1 MLLKNLYALP
11 LALVAFASCGDGG
24 GGGETAASETEGPD
38 PCAAAGT
45 PCGELAHCDPA
56 DARCYCDAGALGD
69 PQAGCVE
76 HGDMCGEAAVRA
88 GKRVCVHELDDAATW
103 DAISVGYSKR
113 KDVRKLGKYLVPAR
127 PDARLP
133 TVFNETNAFRLHFCM
148 LSQGFEPLFPG
159 FTHPE
164 YNDFAYYRADRE
176 MYAGNIYEFSG
187 EGPERSFGFTVETP
201 EEADELLTEPEAY
214 SIYRQI
220 QDRLGLGNLGYVPNG
235 DAQQAAA
242 DAWVKPRVPFAVAG
256 AEKVNYEAYSTG
268 VTYGRMRSYTSAAL
282 ANGAAGFGWQDILV
296 LESAPSDLDGV
307 MAGVITGARQ
317 DVLSHLNVLAA
328 RRGTPNVYVASPLTT
343 LASFDGELVRL
354 TATELI
360 YSIEKVELA
369 EAEQFW
375 ATQRPSVTVEHLP
388 DPDFEATLGVL
399 EIPAMTAEERGLAV
413 GRFGG
418 KVTGLATL
426 YTTLD
431 GSHQTPAFGIPTA
444 HYLRFM
450 QDNSWTLV
458 VGGAQQTLS
467 YADTIAAWLAD
478 PKFRADTAVR
488 RAWLGALAAEMVQ
501 HGKVAPA
508 LLDELRGRIPAV
520 FGDPGQMVRF
530 RSSSNAED
538 GLEFNGAGLY
548 VSESACAGDP
558 DGGSGGASACDP
570 DKGRRPLD
578 RALKLVWASLWDFG
592 AFEEREYYQI
602 DHRDVAMG
610 VLVSTRYEDER
621 ANGVAFTGN
630 PIDVMDGRYT
640 INVQLGEVDVV
651 SPPPGTIAELDRVTV
666 TDGEVVA
673 IDRVA
678 ASSLVKPGEV
688 VLSDA
693 QLEELGALLAEI
705 AASYP
710 IDPGEHAPE
719 EVLLDLEFKVSS
731 TGTLVIKQIR
741 PFLRG
746 AGTPSLPATCL
757 D

>member
-1 MLLKNLYALP
+1 
-11 LALVAFASCGDGG
+11 
-24 GGGETAASETEGPD
+24 
-38 PCAAAGT
+38 
-45 PCGELAHCDPA
+45 
-56 DARCYCDAGALGD
+56 
-69 PQAGCVE
+69 
-76 HGDMCGEAAVRA
+76 
-88 GKRVCVHELDDAATW
+88 
-103 DAISVGYSKR
+103 
-113 KDVRKLGKYLVPAR
+113 
-127 PDARLP
+127 
-133 TVFNETNAFRLHFCM
+133 
-148 LSQGFEPLFPG
+148 
-159 FTHPE
+159 
-164 YNDFAYYRADRE
+164 
-176 MYAGNIYEFSG
+176 
-187 EGPERSFGFTVETP
+187 
-201 EEADELLTEPEAY
+201 
-214 SIYRQI
+214 
-220 QDRLGLGNLGYVPNG
+220 
-235 DAQQAAA
+235 
-242 DAWVKPRVPFAVAG
+242 
-256 AEKVNYEAYSTG
+256 
-268 VTYGRMRSYTSAAL
+268 
-282 ANGAAGFGWQDILV
+282 
-296 LESAPSDLDGV
+296 
-307 MAGVITGARQ
+307 
-317 DVLSHLNVLAA
+317 
-328 RRGTPNVYVASPLTT
+328 
-343 LASFDGELVRL
+343 
-354 TATELI
+354 
-360 YSIEKVELA
+360 
-369 EAEQFW
+369 
-375 ATQRPSVTVEHLP
+375 
-388 DPDFEATLGVL
+388 
-399 EIPAMTAEERGLAV
+399 
-413 GRFGG
+413 
-418 KVTGLATL
+418 
-426 YTTLD
+426 
-431 GSHQTPAFGIPTA
+431 
-444 HYLRFM
+444 
-450 QDNSWTLV
+450 
-458 VGGAQQTLS
+458 
-467 YADTIAAWLAD
+467 
-478 PKFRADTAVR
+478 
-488 RAWLGALAAEMVQ
+488 
-501 HGKVAPA
+501 
-508 LLDELRGRIPAV
+508 
-520 FGDPGQMVRF
+520 
-530 RSSSNAED
+530 
-538 GLEFNGAGLY
+538 